1 LPSGTRCWPKPS
13 GSGSVSSCDTT
24 DRDDQL
30 LLCARQ
36 AAAVLVCRLG
46 GVDRSARPLSTVAR
60 ASGWSCHQAAVGQ
73 AKRVH
78 AAFRAGSPC
87 RADGQRAAAMVEWSL
102 LSAALMAAVLVATAR
117 RFSERT
123 VVPVRSSDTSERRKF
138 RSMETF
144 ESFVAVALESE
155 NFVVSSAV
163 KFNVKLRPRKAA
175 YEEFQSHG

>member
-1 LPSGTRCWPKPS
+1 
-13 GSGSVSSCDTT
+13 
-24 DRDDQL
+24 
-30 LLCARQ
+30 
-36 AAAVLVCRLG
+36 
-46 GVDRSARPLSTVAR
+46 
-60 ASGWSCHQAAVGQ
+60 
-73 AKRVH
+73 
-78 AAFRAGSPC
+78 
-87 RADGQRAAAMVEWSL
+87 MVEWSL